1 MTPNKTVLVTGAN
14 GMLATNIIEKLAQAG
29 YKVIGTVRKGK
40 KYGGEVYENITTVE
54 ADYKDP
60 SAMDSLMAGCDTV
73 FHVAAMTSQSE
84 KNYEVFRKV
93 NVEATRML
101 LETAV
106 KNGTGTFVYVSTAN
120 AIGFGAAE
128 DRPMCYPFS
137 ESLYARSKKEAE
149 DAVMK
154 YSGKLKVVVVNP
166 TFMIGKYGSEKGSN
180 RVFGMVRKSC
190 VNFCPKGGKN
200 VIDVEEAARGMVL
213 AMEKGKSGERYLICG
228 GNYSYKGLFCK
239 IAEAYNLKRMYVTV
253 PNCLLRVAGKIGDLL
268 AKCGIPSELSSTNMD
283 ILMINNFYTTDK
295 AAEELG
301 FRPHDLFEKQ

>member
-1 MTPNKTVLVTGAN
+1 MGKSVLVTGAN
-14 GMLATNIIEKLAQAG
+14 GMLATNIIEKLAEAG
-29 YKVIGTVRKGK
+29 HNVVGTIRKGRTYK
-40 KYGGEVYENITTVE
+40 GIASGNIKIVE
-54 ADYKDP
+54 ADFKNRD
-60 SAMDSLMAGCDTV
+60 AMAPLVAQCDTV

-93 NVEATRML
+93 NVESTKML
-101 LETAV
+101 LDLAV
-106 KNGTGTFVYVSTAN
+106 ENGVETFVYVSTAN
-120 AIGFGAAE
+120 TIGYGADE
-128 DRPMCYPFS
+128 NREMTYPFT

-149 DAVMK
+149 DEALE
-154 YSGKLKVVVVNP
+154 YAGKLKVVVVNP

-295 AAEELG
+295 AAVELG